1 VRNRD
6 REQIMIGRTIDRYR
20 VVEKLGQGGMG
31 VVYKARDTVL
41 ERFVALKVLP
51 PDKSSDPDRRRRF
64 LQEAKSASALNHPG
78 IVAVYDVLTVD
89 DQDVLVMELVDGET
103 LEQLLARKRPSL
115 SESLGLGIEIA
126 DALARAHAAGIVH
139 RDLKPSNVM
148 VTADGAKVLDF
159 GLAKL
164 VEAPFL
170 DREAPTVAPDET
182 ALTGERV
189 AVGTVGWMAPEQAS
203 GDEVD
208 ARSDIFAFGVLLYE
222 MLTGQ
227 HPFRR
232 RSTLKTLAAI
242 CDEEPERPTTL
253 VPALPPEAERA
264 VLRCLNK
271 DPSRRWQSLSDLG
284 AVLQDLKEDTESGR
298 RVVAGPAPG
307 QRRVPIGLVMA
318 GAAVLVA
325 AVVATLLLLPRERSA
340 SQTLDL
346 RRLTYDTGASIVPAI
361 SPDGNLIAFSSDR
374 GGDGGTDIWVRHINQ
389 PEPTRLTDH
398 PADDG
403 FPGFSPDGS
412 RIVFRSGRDGGGIF
426 VVNAL
431 GGGLRKIAG
440 RGRFPRFSADGAQ
453 IYFAEDPDWA
463 PGWLRRMYRVAV
475 SGGSPEPL
483 VPGWGVRA
491 PPGSA
496 GPILS
501 PDGRLVLFSGAPL
514 DDRRRSDWWVAPV
527 AGGEPWSSGAMENLP
542 RIDLVEFPSVWL
554 PGRLLF
560 IAGTTIEG
568 MNLYQAQ
575 ISDRGKISGPV
586 EPLTAGP
593 GMSWLPTVSAS
604 GRIALSRFQ
613 FVIHLWDVA
622 LDATTGRALGAP
634 GRITDDASPKFSFSL
649 SRDGD
654 LLAYSTFAGSPDNRR
669 GEVRLQD
676 RASGEEGVPVSL
688 PLETTSLY
696 PRLSGDGSLLSW
708 RNWTDGRWITYVAPT
723 KEPVGREL
731 CEGCLVVDFFSD
743 GSEALVDWGRRLSR
757 LRIADGLETPILEME
772 EGRALL
778 DTDLS
783 WDDRWLAIQTGEPDG
798 KMAIS
803 VAPLR
808 EPPISPEEWVE
819 IAGRDV
825 WVGAPRWSP
834 DGNTLYYLSDR
845 DDFICLWAQSLDPDT
860 REPVGDPF
868 SIAHAH
874 TSSMSM
880 MPMSRS
886 MWNLEVGRGR
896 LVFNA
901 VEMTGD
907 VYTAMLEEE

>member
-1 VRNRD
+1 
-6 REQIMIGRTIDRYR
+6 MIGRTIDRYR

-31 VVYKARDTVL
+31 VVYKARDTLL

-51 PDKSSDPDRRRRF
+51 PDNSSDPDRRQRF
-64 LQEAKSASALNHPG
+64 LQEAKSASALDHPG

-103 LEQLLARKRPSL
+103 LEQLLARKRPAL
-115 SESLGLGIEIA
+115 SETLGIGIEIA

-139 RDLKPSNVM
+139 RDLKPANVM

-170 DREAPTVAPDET
+170 DAEAPTIAPDGT
-182 ALTGERV
+182 ALTRERV
-189 AVGTVGWMAPEQAS
+189 VLGTVGWMSPEQAL
-203 GDEVD
+203 GDAVD

-232 RSTLKTLAAI
+232 KTATETLAAI
-242 CDEEPERPTTL
+242 RDEKPEPPTRL
-253 VPALPPEAERA
+253 VPALPPEADRA

-271 DPSRRWQSLSDLG
+271 DPARRWQSLSDLG
-284 AVLQDLKEDTESGR
+284 AVLEDLKEDTDSGR
-298 RVVAGPAPG
+298 RVVTGTAP
-307 QRRVPIGLVMA
+307 RRRGLPFGLVIS
-318 GAAVLVA
+318 GAAGLVA
-325 AVVATLLLLPRERSA
+325 AVVAALLLLPREPPRL
-340 SQTLDL
+340 QPLEL
-346 RRLTYDTGASIVPAI
+346 RRLTYDAGPSLAPAI

-374 GGDGGTDIWVRHINQ
+374 VGDGAFNIWVRHINQ

-412 RIVFRSGRDGGGIF
+412 RIVFRSGRDGGGVF

-431 GGGLRKIAG
+431 GGGLRKVAG
-440 RGRFPRFSADGAQ
+440 RGLFPRFSADGTH
-453 IYFAEDPDWA
+453 IFFAEDPDWA

-483 VPGWGVRA
+483 VPGWGVRR
-491 PPGSA
+491 PPGNA
-496 GPILS
+496 GPVLS

-527 AGGEPWSSGAMENLP
+527 EGGEPWSSGVMENLP
-542 RIDLVEFPSVWL
+542 SLDIVQFPAVWL

-560 IAGTTIEG
+560 IAGTTFEG
-568 MNLYQAQ
+568 MNLYHAR
-575 ISDRGKISGPV
+575 ISDEGKISGPA

-613 FVIHLWDVA
+613 WVVHLWVVA

-634 GRITDDASPKFSFSL
+634 SRITDDASPKFAFSL
-649 SRDGD
+649 TRDGD
-654 LLAYSTFAGSPDNRR
+654 LLAYSTYAGSPVDRR
-669 GEVRLQD
+669 AEIRLQD
-676 RASGEEGVPVSL
+676 RASGEESVPVSL
-688 PLETTSLY
+688 AVETTSLH
-696 PRLSGDGSLLSW
+696 PRLSSDGSLLSW
-708 RNWTDGRWITYVAPT
+708 RYRTDGRWITYVAPT

-731 CEGCLVVDFFSD
+731 CEGCWVVDFFS
-743 GSEALVDWGRRLSR
+743 GGAEVLVDWGGRLSR
-757 LRIADGLETPILEME
+757 LRIADGQETPILEVE

-783 WDDRWLAIQTGEPDG
+783 RDDRWLAIQTGEPDG
-798 KMAIS
+798 KVAIS
-803 VAPLR
+803 VVPLR
-808 EPPISPEEWVE
+808 ESLVAPEDWVE
-819 IAGRDV
+819 IAGRDT

-834 DGNTLYYLSDR
+834 DGSTLYYLSDR
-845 DDFICLWAQSLDPDT
+845 DDFICLWAQSLNPDT

-880 MPMSRS
+880 MPMNRS
-886 MWNLEVGRGR
+886 AWNLEVGSGR
-896 LVFNA
+896 LIFNA
-901 VEMTGD
+901 GEMTGD
-907 VYTAMLEEE
+907 VYTAMLDEK

>member
-1 VRNRD
+1 
-6 REQIMIGRTIDRYR
+6 
-20 VVEKLGQGGMG
+20 
-31 VVYKARDTVL
+31 
-41 ERFVALKVLP
+41 
-51 PDKSSDPDRRRRF
+51 
-64 LQEAKSASALNHPG
+64 
-78 IVAVYDVLTVD
+78 
-89 DQDVLVMELVDGET
+89 VLVMELVDGET
-103 LEQLLARKRPSL
+103 LEQLLARKRPALSETLSL
-115 SESLGLGIEIA
+115 SIEIA

-139 RDLKPSNVM
+139 RDLKPANVM

-170 DREAPTVAPDET
+170 DPEAPTVAPDET

-189 AVGTVGWMAPEQAS
+189 AIGTVGWMSPEQAS
-203 GDEVD
+203 GDAVD
-208 ARSDIFAFGVLLYE
+208 ARSDIFSFGVLLYE
-222 MLTGQ
+222 MLTGH

-232 RSTLKTLAAI
+232 RTTLETLAAI
-242 CDEEPERPTTL
+242 CEEEPERPTSI

-271 DPSRRWQSLSDLG
+271 DPARRWQSLSDLG
-284 AVLQDLKEDTESGR
+284 AVLEDLKEDTESGR
-298 RVVAGPAPG
+298 RVVTGPAP
-307 QRRVPIGLVMA
+307 RRRSVPFGLVIA
-318 GAAVLVA
+318 GAVVLVA
-325 AVVATLLLLPRERSA
+325 AVVAALLLLPRDPPGSRPLE
-340 SQTLDL
+340 L
-346 RRLTYDTGASIVPAI
+346 RRMTYDAGPSVSPAI

-374 GGDGGTDIWVRHINQ
+374 VGDGDFDIWVRHINQ

-440 RGRFPRFSADGAQ
+440 RGIFPRFSADGAH
-453 IYFAEDPDWA
+453 IYFVEDPDWA
-463 PGWLRRMYRVAV
+463 SGWLRRMYRVAV
-475 SGGSPEPL
+475 SGGSPEPM
-483 VPGWGVRA
+483 VPGWGVRR
-491 PPGSA
+491 PPASA
-496 GPILS
+496 GPISS
-501 PDGRLVLFSGAPL
+501 PDGRLLLFSGAPL
-514 DDRRRSDWWVAPV
+514 EDPRRHDWWVAPV
-527 AGGEPWSSGAMENLP
+527 EGGEPWSSGAMENLP
-542 RIDLVEFPSVWL
+542 SLDLVQFPSVWL

-568 MNLYQAQ
+568 LNLYRAQ
-575 ISDRGKISGPV
+575 INDEGKISGPA

-604 GRIALSRFQ
+604 GHIALSRFQ
-613 FVIHLWDVA
+613 WVVHLWDVE
-622 LDATTGRALGAP
+622 LDPTTGRAVGAP
-634 GRITDDASPKFSFSL
+634 NRITDDASPKFAFSL
-649 SRDGD
+649 TRDGD
-654 LLAYSTFAGSPDNRR
+654 LLAYSTYTGSPDSRRAGIWLHNRAT
-669 GEVRLQD
+669 GEGN
-676 RASGEEGVPVSL
+676 SPISL
-688 PLETTSLY
+688 HVDTTSLH
-696 PRLSGDGSLLSW
+696 PRLSSDGSLLSW
-708 RNWTDGRWITYVAPT
+708 RYRTDGRWITYVAPT
-723 KEPVGREL
+723 KEPVGQEL
-731 CEGCLVVDFFSD
+731 CEGCWVVDFFS
-743 GSEALVDWGRRLSR
+743 GGAEVLVDWGRRLSR
-757 LRIADGLETPILEME
+757 LRIADGQETPILEVE

-783 WDDRWLAIQTGEPDG
+783 RDDRWLAIQTGEPDG
-798 KMAIS
+798 KVAIS
-803 VAPLR
+803 VVPLR
-808 EPPISPEEWVE
+808 ESPIAPEEWIE
-819 IAGRDV
+819 IAGRDT

-834 DGNTLYYLSDR
+834 DGRTLYYLSDR

-880 MPMSRS
+880 MPMNRS

-901 VEMTGD
+901 GEMTGD